1 MALVWDYDQKKLHKT
16 ESGKILLLERLINY
30 GREGNKRI
38 KLEEVKKHWSKLHLL
53 PLRKKLFQ
61 LLIWGK

>member
-1 MALVWDYDQKKLHKT
+1 MALIWDYDQKKLQKT
-16 ESGKILLLERLINY
+16 ESGRILLLERLINY

-38 KLEEVKKHWSKLHLL
+38 KLEEVKKHWGKLHLL
-53 PLRKKLFQ
+53 PLRKRLFQ